1 MPVSLTPRERAK
13 LKARAHALAPVVQ
26 VGHAGLSD
34 SVVKEVHGALAAH
47 ELIKVRILGD
57 DRDARVALSEALAAQ
72 TDAAVVQRVG
82 KILVLFRPKPEAP
95 DAQD

>member
-57 DRDARVALSEALAAQ
+57 DRDACVALSEALAAQ